1 MISVVLFVALAALF
15 SFLVRLISLEEVLVD
30 GVVVASLSVAIT
42 GDAVAVVTE
51 LATVVS
57 VVSASVYVVDCVA
70 VIFADREYLRISVA
84 LVVNFPVL
92 VTVLN
97 GLPVAEVV
105 LVDIVDLAVA

>member
-15 SFLVRLISLEEVLVD
+15 SFLVRLISLEVVLVD
-30 GVVVASLSVAIT
+30 GVVVASLSVAII

-70 VIFADREYLRISVA
+70 VIFGDREYLRISVA